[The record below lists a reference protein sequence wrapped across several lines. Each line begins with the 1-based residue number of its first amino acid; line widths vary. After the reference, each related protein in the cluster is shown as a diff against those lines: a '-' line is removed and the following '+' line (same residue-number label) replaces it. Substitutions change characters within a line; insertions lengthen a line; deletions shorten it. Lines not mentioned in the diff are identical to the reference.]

1 MPSANTRRKLVL
13 HIGHHKTGSTSIQ
26 NAFATGMVRLDGGTI
41 LYPAEMAHN
50 YLRRH
55 VDAFIE
61 DGKIL
66 NGGPGMPNLPAL
78 AETLQTN
85 SFDYA
90 VLSGEEFEGASP
102 RAVKKTLSRFLLPHV
117 SDHLVVCYIRPHAAR
132 VLSSYA
138 EQVKLGLFDGTPD
151 EFLDKCLRRQ
161 RFFFTKPLSTWRK
174 VFGEH
179 FVLRPMIREQL
190 VNNSVLDD
198 FLAASFDADTRVS
211 VVGDQSANE
220 SMSLEDLMIARIVQQ
235 RMQERNRQMRH
246 AMGWEL
252 SLKLAANTL
261 PGVRRTKV
269 RLHKAL
275 AERIRTTY
283 LADAR
288 DLDARFFDRKPLLA
302 SELERAVDEA
312 LPEAQSF
319 EPSDHFDATALRSI
333 EVLADIIDGMLDH
346 NDEPWPAYLRAH
358 RLAELHEAR
367 AEKPAPRK
375 APGAARG
382 KTN

>member
-1 MPSANTRRKLVL
+1 MPPANTRRKLVL

-26 NAFATGMVRLDGGTI
+26 NAFATGMIKLDGGTI
-41 LYPAEMAHN
+41 LYPADMAHN

-55 VDAFIE
+55 VDAFVE

-66 NGGPGMPNLPAL
+66 SGGTGMPNLPAL
-78 AETLQTN
+78 AEILQTS

-138 EQVKLGLFDGTPD
+138 EQMKLGIVSGTPD
-151 EFLDKCLRRQ
+151 AFLDRCLRRQ

-174 VFGEH
+174 VFGDQ
-179 FVLRPMIREQL
+179 FVLRPMIRERL
-190 VNNSVLDD
+190 VNQSVLDD
-198 FLAASFDADTRVS
+198 FLATSFDADARVS
-211 VVGDQSANE
+211 IVGDQSANE
-220 SMSLEDLMIARIVQQ
+220 SMSLEDLMIARIVQD
-235 RMQERNRQMRH
+235 RLQERNRQMRH

-252 SLKLAANTL
+252 SIKLAAHAL
-261 PGVRRTKV
+261 PGVRKTRV

-275 AERIRTTY
+275 AERIRSVY
-283 LADAR
+283 LADAH
-288 DLDARFFDRKPLLA
+288 DLDARFFDGQPLMV

-319 EPSDHFDATALRSI
+319 EPSDHFDPTALRSI

-346 NDEPWPAYLRAH
+346 QDEPWPAYLCAH
-358 RLAELHEAR
+358 RVAELHQASTP
-367 AEKPAPRK
+367 KPAPRA
-375 APGAARG
+375 AP
-382 KTN
+382 